1 MRNAQATITAL
12 WLAIALVAV
21 PTAVSASAAPEPAAG
36 REAKLQDALDALVG
50 AGVPGAVALVRVGD
64 RTIRLASGY
73 GNLEPSTPMRATDRF
88 RIGSATKP
96 FVAAVA
102 LQLVDEGTLSLAD
115 TVEHWLP
122 GVVPNGERITVR
134 QLLNH
139 TSGLFEYL
147 EDRRVL
153 GGWPNRIPTRVWTP
167 RELVAI
173 AVSHPPLFAPGA
185 RWSYS
190 NTNYF
195 LLGLIIQATTKR
207 PLGTELGRR
216 IFAPLRLHK
225 TSFDTTTRIAGRYAH
240 GYERVGGR
248 RLRDIGEISPSLYW
262 AAGAIV
268 STADDLARFFD
279 ELLSGRLL
287 RPKLLEAMRTTVP
300 VSPFQQY
307 GLGVYRSRIPCRG
320 PFWGHGG
327 GMPGYSTEA
336 LRRQDGRRQ
345 FVLFFNTSDENLSR
359 RAQEAQGRALELA
372 TCG

>member
-1 MRNAQATITAL
+1 MRNAHATLTVL
-12 WLAIALVAV
+12 WLALALVVV
-21 PTAVSASAAPEPAAG
+21 PTAVPASAAREPATG
-36 REAKLQDALDALVG
+36 REAKLQQALDALVA
-50 AGVPGAVALVRVGD
+50 AGVPGALALVRVGD

-73 GNLEPSTPMRATDRF
+73 GNLAPRTPMRATDRF

-96 FVAAVA
+96 FVAAVV
-102 LQLVDEGTLSLAD
+102 LQLVGERKLSLAD

-147 EDRRVL
+147 EDKRVL

-173 AVSHPPLFAPGA
+173 AVSHPPLFAPGT

-195 LLGLIIQATTKR
+195 LLGLIVQAVTKE
-207 PLGTELGRR
+207 PLETELRER
-216 IFAPLRLHK
+216 VFAPLGLRK

-248 RLRDIGEISPSLYW
+248 PLRDIGEISPSLYW
-262 AAGAIV
+262 AAGAVV
-268 STADDLARFFD
+268 STADDLVRFFD

-287 RPKLLEAMRTTVP
+287 RPNLLEAMRTTVP

-345 FVLFFNTSDENLSR
+345 FVLFFNTGDEQLSA
-359 RAQEAQGRALELA
+359 RAQQAQSRALELA
-372 TCG
+372 YCG